1 MEIIN
6 KEVIQSY
13 LITTARYNFTAD
25 EKRVLTRLIEMF
37 QPMLE
42 GKKLVGKIE
51 QDLFKNWHLTQP
63 ICQFITD
70 GQNYKRVRDAI
81 FALNDKK
88 FIYADDKGEEVI
100 RIVEMPKVYKRGE
113 VEFWLNPKIVDC
125 FLNMSKGYSKYELGV
140 SLSFKSVYTM
150 RLYEL
155 LASQTKPITYKIDNL
170 KSIFGVTDK
179 YKLNADFIRRVIKT
193 AQTELT
199 KKSPITFTYKVSK
212 RGRTYDKITFSVI
225 IQPQLQ
231 NKDVEYNKLVRRV
244 DTSLVLG
251 KEIYRYLKNNYEFED
266 RGLKNNLSLFSRAV
280 DLLGQDEFLE
290 KIKEIYVRAR
300 RLKKDDPRAYLVGA
314 LKMIVKD

>member
-51 QDLFKNWHLTQP
+51 QDLFKNWHLTKC
-63 ICQFITD
+63 IGEFITD

-100 RIVEMPKVYKRGE
+100 RIIEMPKIYKRGE

-155 LASQTKPITYKIDNL
+155 LASQTKPISFKIDDL
-170 KSIFGVTDK
+170 KTSFGVADK

-212 RGRTYDKITFSVI
+212 RGRTYYKITFSVI
-225 IQPQLQ
+225 HQPQHQ
-231 NKDVEYNKLVRRV
+231 NEDVEMNKLKRRV
-244 DTSLVLG
+244 DPSLVHGIEL
-251 KEIYRYLKNNYEFED
+251 YRYLKNTCGFID
-266 RGLKNNLSLFSRAV
+266 RELKNNLTLWGSAI
-280 DLLGQDEFLE
+280 DLMGKDELLT
-290 KIKEIYVRAR
+290 KVREIWGRAR
-300 RLKKDDPRAYLVGA
+300 TADNPKGYLINA
-314 LKMIVKD
+314 LKSMTNF